1 MEKCKRYFLTSSD
14 YHEQEYFLFTK
25 QVSLALL
32 FFKSDLKQKLQHVVS
47 MELKCKKVILWP
59 GLKKKK

>member
-14 YHEQEYFLFTK
+14 YHKQEYFLFTK

-47 MELKCKKVILWP
+47 MELKCKKVIL
-59 GLKKKK
+59 